1 MPYEVGGAH
10 PFQGHRRV
18 VASAPPEEEE
28 LHASGRSF
36 GTGARKH
43 GEQPSRVSEQE
54 RASAQEQ
61 MQAAAA
67 AVAIVAAAAEAAA
80 PKSEQPPEDF
90 FDNVFDCLIMEDP
103 VFAMD
108 GFTYER
114 RRIEEWLASNSR
126 FALQPPTS
134 HTLNLPRFRATSGRQ
149 QRGQS
154 WSAKLSCRTTCCAAA
169 F

>member
-1 MPYEVGGAH
+1 MPFEVGGEH
-10 PFQGHRRV
+10 PFQSRRQLL
-18 VASAPPEEEE
+18 ASAPPEEEE
-28 LHASGRSF
+28 LLASGCSV
-36 GTGARKH
+36 GTGA
-43 GEQPSRVSEQE
+43 QVCDVQQSRVEQE
-54 RASAQEQ
+54 RAAAQEQ

-67 AVAIVAAAAEAAA
+67 AV
-80 PKSEQPPEDF
+80 PKSEEPPEDF

-126 FALQPPTS
+126 CTPWPRPPTLLIS
-134 HTLNLPRFRATSGRQ
+134 RVFSPSRSPTTGAELGSKVVVPNNLLRGRILTW
-149 QRGQS
+149 REAHG
-154 WSAKLSCRTTCCAAA
+154 